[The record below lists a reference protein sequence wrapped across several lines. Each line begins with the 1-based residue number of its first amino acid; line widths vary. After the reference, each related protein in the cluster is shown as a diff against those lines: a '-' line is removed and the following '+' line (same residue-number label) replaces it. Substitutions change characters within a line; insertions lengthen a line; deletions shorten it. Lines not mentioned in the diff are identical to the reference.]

1 MVKAEDIDFGDDADR
16 ICGVGLFV
24 VSGSCRRG

>member
-16 ICGVGLFV
+16 IYGVGLFV
-24 VSGSCRRG
+24 VVEVKKGL